1 MKLFGVLSGL
11 AAASIWG
18 GMYVVSDVVLQTV
31 PPFTLLT
38 IRLLLGMASLGV
50 MAWLV
55 SRSPRLSPKGPYGS
69 TTARPLDRLGVRAS
83 AQGAWLLLAVTGFVG
98 YGLSLGFQFWGTDL
112 STAANGALIT
122 SASPAFIAIF
132 AYWLLRE
139 RLTPARIVALIIATV
154 GVVIVVFD
162 PAGIR
167 LGSDVLWGNVALFG
181 AAVTWG
187 LYSVLVKRATT
198 QGIPTLTITVMA
210 PAGGLLVAVPMA
222 LWELT
227 VGGEQLGKI
236 VSALTPNL
244 IGGIL
249 FLGIICTALAVYLW
263 NKAFEILDATVASL
277 LFFAQPIV
285 GAVLSAWLLKEP
297 LGLQFFV
304 GGGLILLAVLVVSFE
319 RRR

>member
-1 MKLFGVLSGL
+1 MKLFGIISGL

-38 IRLLLGMASLGV
+38 IRLLLGMMSLGA

-55 SRSPRLSPKGPYGS
+55 SR
-69 TTARPLDRLGVRAS
+69 RAS
-83 AQGAWLLLAVTGFVG
+83 PQLPNAVGSYAPLLALTGFVG

-139 RLTPARIVALIIATV
+139 RLTPARILALIVATV

-210 PAGGLLVAVPMA
+210 PAGGLLVAVPMM

-227 VGGEQLGKI
+227 AGGEQLGQI
-236 VSALTPNL
+236 IGAMTPNL

-263 NKAFEILDATVASL
+263 NKAFEILEATVASL

-297 LGLQFFV
+297 LGLQFFL
-304 GGGLILLAVLVVSFE
+304 GGGLILVAVLVISLE
-319 RRR
+319 RQRVKLQGDKP